1 MPKVTETVKLRP
13 AIKLGVSAPLIA
25 VVALN

>member
-1 MPKVTETVKLRP
+1 MPKVTETLKLRP
-13 AIKLGVSAPLIA
+13 AIRLGVSSPLIA